1 MEMYNIKPAQKVGI
15 LIDVQNIYHSAKNLY
30 QARVNFHELIKTIT
44 GRGQL
49 IKVLAYVIK
58 SDPATG
64 EEYFFEAL
72 RKSGI
77 ELRVKELQV
86 YPDGTK
92 KGDWDVGLAIDAIRL
107 ASSLDVLILVTGDGD
122 FIPLVQYLKW
132 GLGKDIKI
140 VGFSHTTSAKLKEVA
155 DDFLEIE
162 SIPKVLLKISQR
174 KKK

>member
-1 MEMYNIKPAQKVGI
+1 MNTIKPAQKVGI
-15 LIDVQNIYHSAKNLY
+15 LIDVQNVYHSAKNLY
-30 QARVNFHELIKTIT
+30 HARVNFNELIKYIT
-44 GRGQL
+44 GKGQL
-49 IKVLAYVIK
+49 IKALAYVIK

-77 ELRVKELQV
+77 ELRVKELQI

-107 ASSLDVLILVTGDGD
+107 APSLDVLVLVTGDGD

-132 GLGKDIKI
+132 GLGKDVKI
-140 VGFSHTTSAKLKEVA
+140 VGFSHTTSTKLKEVA
-155 DDFLEIE
+155 EDFLDIE
-162 SIPKVLLKISQR
+162 SIPKVLLKIGPN